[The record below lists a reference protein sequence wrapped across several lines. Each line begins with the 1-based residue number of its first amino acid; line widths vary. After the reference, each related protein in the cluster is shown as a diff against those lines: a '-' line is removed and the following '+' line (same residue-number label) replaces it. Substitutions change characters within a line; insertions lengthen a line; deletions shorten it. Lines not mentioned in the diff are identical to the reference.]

1 MFFVQSMK
9 ERGKNM
15 TIIKMAA
22 EQELVY
28 VKESV
33 KKLSGMI
40 VTALS
45 QNTML
50 KLTIYNDVC
59 TDSTDVYLNPRQIEY
74 FCEK

>member
-1 MFFVQSMK
+1 MK

-50 KLTIYNDVC
+50 KLTIYNDVE

>member
-1 MFFVQSMK
+1 MK

-22 EQELVY
+22 EPEIVY

-33 KKLSGMI
+33 KKLNDMI
-40 VTALS
+40 LTALS

-74 FCEK
+74 FCEE

>member
-1 MFFVQSMK
+1 MK

-15 TIIKMAA
+15 TIIKMTA
-22 EQELVY
+22 EPEFVY

-40 VTALS
+40 LTALS

-50 KLTIYNDVC
+50 KLTIYNDIC

-74 FCEK
+74 FCEE